1 MNWLFRIVQ
10 LLIPHLSGAS
20 NNLIY
25 STSILVLSNLL
36 IVAGTILIG
45 WDVWQIMF
53 LFWFES
59 VSIGIV
65 HFLRFMTSA
74 FSPPP
79 DIKNPIRMV
88 SLIFLAFFFLIHFNG
103 FNAGHLVFLVVLPA
117 LLVRGQ
123 QPEFVDTLL
132 DWTGFSKEA
141 YVSSGTLEVAE
152 PFQLTILAM
161 IFLGHFNSYLVHDVW
176 KKEYRGI
183 EDKNLMMLP
192 YPRIFVMHITII
204 VGAFLYTGLMTQI
217 SQQWAGLLF
226 LSVFVLLKMHF
237 DLKTHVKQHKERQER
252 LQIDSVDSKSA
263 LP

>member
-1 MNWLFRIVQ
+1 IVQ
-10 LLIPHLSGAS
+10 LLVPHLSGAS
-20 NNLIY
+20 SNLIY
-25 STSILVLSNLL
+25 STAILVLSNLL
-36 IVAGTILIG
+36 IVAGTILFG

-65 HFLRFMTSA
+65 HFLRFITSA
-74 FSPPP
+74 VSPAP

-88 SLIFLAFFFLIHFNG
+88 SLVFLALFFMVHFNG

-117 LLVRGQ
+117 LLIRGQ
-123 QPEFVDTLL
+123 QPNFEDTLL
-132 DWTGFSKEA
+132 EWTGFSKEA
-141 YVSSGTLEVAE
+141 YASSGALEVAE

-183 EDKNLMMLP
+183 EDSKLMMLP

-204 VGAFLYTGLMTQI
+204 AGAFLYTSFMALV
-217 SQQWAGLLF
+217 SQKWAGLLF
-226 LSVFVLLKMHF
+226 LSVFVILKMYF

-252 LQIDSVDSKSA
+252 MQNLSLDSEG
-263 LP
+263 LPA